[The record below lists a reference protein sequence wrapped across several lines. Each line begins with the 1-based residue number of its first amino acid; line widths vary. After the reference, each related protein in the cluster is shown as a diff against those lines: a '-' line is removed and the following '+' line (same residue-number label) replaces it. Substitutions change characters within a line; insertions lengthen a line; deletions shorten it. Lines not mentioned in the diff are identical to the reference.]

1 MNIASKQIK
10 VFPFAKYRNTVD
22 LGSRLFY
29 ENNISRLIYQLVD
42 TDGYVMS
49 GAVNTSGILTEALKI
64 NIHGYYFEIASGQ
77 SLIPNDET
85 DTGKIYAYIKV
96 SKESSDPSGSGS
108 VVPPQLIGQDNNN
121 NEFTAFNLTFT
132 EPNSTEDDVFSI
144 LLLLK
149 DSSGWKINDS
159 VYTKFDTKSLNITKI
174 DGKH

>member
-1 MNIASKQIK
+1 MNISSKQIK

-42 TDGYVMS
+42 TDGYVIS
-49 GAVNTSGILTEALKI
+49 GAVNTNGILTESLMM
-64 NIHGYYFEIASGQ
+64 NIHGYYFEIASGE

-85 DTGKIYAYIKV
+85 DTGELYAYIKV
-96 SKESSDPSGSGS
+96 SKEISDSTGS
-108 VVPPQLIGQDNNN
+108 VVPPQIIGQDDNTKG
-121 NEFTAFNLTFT
+121 FTALNLTFT
-132 EPNSTEDDVFSI
+132 EPTSTEDDIFSI
-144 LLLLK
+144 LLLVK
-149 DSSGWKINDS
+149 DSSGWKINES

>member
-1 MNIASKQIK
+1 MNISSDKIK

-29 ENNISRLIYQLVD
+29 ENNISRIIYQLVD
-42 TDGYVMS
+42 TDGYVIS
-49 GAVNTSGILTEALKI
+49 GAVNSIGELTETLKI

-77 SLIPNDET
+77 SLIPSDET

-96 SKESSDPSGSGS
+96 SKEITDSTGS
-108 VVPPQLIGQDNNN
+108 VLPPQLIGQDDNTKG
-121 NEFTAFNLTFT
+121 FTAFNLTFT
-132 EPNSTEDDVFSI
+132 EPTGSEDDIFSI
-144 LLLLK
+144 PLLVK